1 MKLNMPEM
9 EDCEL
14 NVSSLIDM
22 VFLLLVY
29 FISTC
34 SLVKSEGDLGIKLP
48 GMLAQA
54 EAVDMPDEQIV
65 DIHENGRVF
74 LNSREFDDANSI
86 QLPQLVAILQRYKA
100 ACVASKNEA
109 LITINADDK
118 TKHQRV
124 IDVMNACASAGIKG
138 ITFSAS
144 APE

>member
-1 MKLNMPEM
+1 MPEM